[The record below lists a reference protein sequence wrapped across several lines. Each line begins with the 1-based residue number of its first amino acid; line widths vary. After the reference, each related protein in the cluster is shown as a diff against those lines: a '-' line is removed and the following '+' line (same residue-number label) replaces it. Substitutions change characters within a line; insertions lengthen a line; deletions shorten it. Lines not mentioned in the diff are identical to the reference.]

1 MENAT
6 VDNSTS
12 IIAGVVCSGVIA
24 LVVALVIV
32 IVIVIKKKKKKRYEL
47 HYYNF
52 RTPQDLQ
59 TRKHL

>member
-32 IVIVIKKKKKKRYEL
+32 IVIVIKKKKRYEL

-59 TRKHL
+59 TRKHS